1 MVSVR
6 EAHFNDPHFQLEEW
20 VKRYISDSNEAKTLL
35 ELIEQVELLVGQN
48 KEANLPVLQRAR
60 EMIEI
65 LAPLNMDI
73 ETLQAAIL
81 FVVFDADLITQ
92 EDIQERFG
100 PKLEVLVSSVETMN
114 AIGALKVN
122 NQTRNG
128 EPQIDN
134 IRKMLLAMVEDV
146 RAVVIKLAE
155 RICLLRE
162 IKNADEDVKVLIAR
176 EIADVYAPLANR
188 LGIGQLKW
196 ELEDISFRYL
206 HPQTYKDIAKQLD
219 GKRLDRETFID
230 DFVSQLQARLDK
242 DEIRAKVYGRPKHIY
257 SIWKKMNGK
266 QLKFDELFDVRAV
279 RIVTDRLQDCY
290 GALGVVHTL
299 WHHIPS
305 EFDDYVANPKPN
317 GYQSIHTIVVGPE
330 GKTVEIQ
337 IRTEQMHEDAEL
349 GVAAHWKYKEGSAS
363 SSGKQSGYEEKINWL
378 RKILQWQEDVAE
390 SGNLVEEVRSQV
402 FEDRVYV
409 FTPSGEVVDLPLGST
424 VLDFAYYI
432 HSHVGHKC
440 IGAKVDGRIVQFTYQ
455 VETGQRIE
463 IITSKNPNPKRDWLN
478 PNLGYIKTS
487 RARSKIQ
494 HWFKQ
499 QDRDKNIVAGREM
512 LENEL
517 ARTHL
522 KLKDAQSAVE
532 RFNMVSMDDLLAG
545 IGGGDVRL
553 NQVVNH
559 VQSKLRT
566 HEQSDEEVLEDLV
579 KKSHSKPARKGQGQ
593 VEVNGVGNL
602 MSHIA
607 KCCQPVPG
615 DEIFGFIT
623 KGRGISVHRADCD
636 QVKELIRAQPERSV
650 DVVWGENYS
659 GGYKIR
665 LRVIASDRSGLLRDL
680 TSVLAAEK
688 SNVLAMSSSSDVKT
702 QTAAIELELE
712 LYNLDGLSRVMAKL
726 SQVDGVSEARRV

>member
-6 EAHFNDPHFQLEEW
+6 EAHFSDPDFQLEEW
-20 VKRYISDSNEAKTLL
+20 VQRYISDASEAQTLL
-35 ELIEQVELLVGQN
+35 ALIEQVELLVGQ
-48 KEANLPVLQRAR
+48 KQEASVTVLKRAR

-81 FVVFDADLITQ
+81 FVVFDAGLITQ
-92 EDIQERFG
+92 EDIEEGFG
-100 PKLEVLVSSVETMN
+100 GKLAILVSSVETMN
-114 AIGALKVN
+114 AIGALKVD

-162 IKNADEDVKVLIAR
+162 IKNADEEVKVLIAR
-176 EIADVYAPLANR
+176 EIADIYAPLANR

-242 DEIRAKVYGRPKHIY
+242 DQIRAKVYGRPKHIY
-257 SIWKKMNGK
+257 SIWKKMKGK

-299 WHHIPS
+299 WQHIS
-305 EFDDYVANPKPN
+305 REFDDYVANPKPN
-317 GYQSIHTIVVGPE
+317 GYQSIHTVVVGPE
-330 GKTVEIQ
+330 DKTVEIQ

-363 SSGKQSGYEEKINWL
+363 GKQSGYEEKINWL

-390 SGNLVEEVRSQV
+390 SGNLVDEVRSQV

-463 IITSKNPNPKRDWLN
+463 IITSKHPNPKRDWLN
-478 PNLGYIKTS
+478 PNLGYIRTS
-487 RARSKIQ
+487 RARSKIL

-512 LENEL
+512 LETEL
-517 ARTHL
+517 VKIHL
-522 KLKDAQSAVE
+522 QIKDAQSAVE
-532 RFNMVSMDDLLAG
+532 RFNLVSMDDLLAG
-545 IGGGDVRL
+545 IGGGDIRL

-559 VQSKLRT
+559 VQSRLRT
-566 HEQSDEEVLEDLV
+566 KDLSDEAAVEDLV
-579 KKSHSKPARKGQGQ
+579 KKSQSKSVKSGKGQ

-636 QVKELIRAQPERSV
+636 QVKELIRASPERSV
-650 DVVWGENYS
+650 EVVWGENYS

-665 LRVIASDRSGLLRDL
+665 LSILANDQSGLLRDL

-688 SNVLAMSSSSDVKT
+688 THVMAMSSTSDVKT
-702 QTAAIELELE
+702 QTAIIELELE
-712 LYNLDGLSRVMAKL
+712 LYNLDGLSKVLSKINQVEGVM
-726 SQVDGVSEARRV
+726 QARRL

>member
-6 EAHFNDPHFQLEEW
+6 EAHFSDPDFQLEEW
-20 VKRYISDSNEAKTLL
+20 VNRYISDTDEAQSLL
-35 ELIEQVELLVGQN
+35 ELLRQIETMVSQHGN
-48 KEANLPVLQRAR
+48 DTNLLQRAR
-60 EMIEI
+60 ELIEI

-73 ETLQAAIL
+73 ETLQASVI
-81 FVVFDADLITQ
+81 FVVYDAGILSK
-92 EDIQERFG
+92 ESLEESFG
-100 PKLEVLVSSVETMN
+100 KGLATLVRSVETMN
-114 AIGALKVN
+114 AIGALKIN
-122 NQTRNG
+122 DQSRAA

-134 IRKMLLAMVEDV
+134 IRRMLLAMVEDV

-162 IKNADEDVKVLIAR
+162 VKTADEETRVLLAR
-176 EIADVYAPLANR
+176 EIADIYAPLANR

-230 DFVSQLQARLDK
+230 NFVGQLQARLDK
-242 DEIRAKVYGRPKHIY
+242 DHIRAKVYGRPKHIY
-257 SIWKKMNGK
+257 SIWKKMKGK
-266 QLKFDELFDVRAV
+266 DLKFDELFDVRAV

-299 WHHIPS
+299 WHHIPR

-349 GVAAHWKYKEGSAS
+349 GVAAHWKYKEGTSG
-363 SSGKQSGYEEKINWL
+363 GKQTGYEEKINWL

-440 IGAKVDGRIVQFTYQ
+440 IGAKVDGRIVPFTYQ

-463 IITSKNPNPKRDWLN
+463 IITSKQPNPKRDWLN
-478 PNLGYIKTS
+478 PHLGYIRSS

-499 QDRDKNIVAGREM
+499 QDRDKNSAAGREM
-512 LENEL
+512 METEL
-517 ARTHL
+517 SRVGL

-532 RFNMVSMDDLLAG
+532 RFNMVSMDDLLAA

-559 VQSKLRT
+559 VQSQMRK
-566 HEQSDEEVLEDLV
+566 HELSDEEAVEDLV
-579 KKSHSKPARKGQGQ
+579 KKSQSKAGKKAKGQI
-593 VEVNGVGNL
+593 EVSGVGNL

-607 KCCQPVPG
+607 RCCQPVPG

-636 QVKELIRAQPERSV
+636 QVKELIRAHPERTV

-665 LRVIASDRSGLLRDL
+665 LRIIAHDRSGLLRDL

-688 SNVLAMSSSSDVKT
+688 THVMAMSTSSDVKT
-702 QTAAIELELE
+702 QTVAIELELE
-712 LYNLDGLSRVMAKL
+712 LYNLDGLSKVLAKIN
-726 SQVDGVSEARRV
+726 QVESVSEARRL

>member
-6 EAHFNDPHFQLEEW
+6 EAHFSDADFQLSEW
-20 VKRYISDSNEAKTLL
+20 VDRYINDSDDAKTLL
-35 ELIEQVELLVGQN
+35 ELIKQIELIAQ
-48 KEANLPVLQRAR
+48 KANQSSPILSQRAR

-73 ETLQAAIL
+73 ETLQAAII
-81 FVVFDADLITQ
+81 FVIFDAKIIDTEQL
-92 EDIQERFG
+92 EALFG
-100 PKLEVLVSSVETMN
+100 KKLSTLVNSVVTMD

-122 NQTRNG
+122 QNSRAA

-162 IKNADEDVKVLIAR
+162 VKNADEETRVLLAR
-176 EIADVYAPLANR
+176 EIAEIYAPLANR

-219 GKRLDRETFID
+219 GKRLDRETYID

-242 DEIRAKVYGRPKHIY
+242 DLIRAKVYGRPKHIY
-257 SIWKKMNGK
+257 SIWKKMQGK

-299 WHHIPS
+299 WHHIPK

-349 GVAAHWKYKEGSAS
+349 GVAAHWKYKEGS
-363 SSGKQSGYEEKINWL
+363 SGKQSGYEEKINWL

-409 FTPSGEVVDLPLGST
+409 FTPSGEVIDLPLGST

-440 IGAKVDGRIVQFTYQ
+440 IGAKVDGRIVPFTYQ
-455 VETGQRIE
+455 VETGERVE
-463 IITSKNPNPKRDWLN
+463 IITSKQPNPKRDWLN
-478 PNLGYIKTS
+478 PNLGYIRSS

-499 QDRDKNIVAGREM
+499 QDRDKNIVAGREI

-517 ARTHL
+517 ARGGL
-522 KLKDAQSAVE
+522 RLKDAQSAVE
-532 RFNMVSMDDLLAG
+532 RFNMVTMDDLLAG

-559 VQSKLRT
+559 VQSRMRVT
-566 HEQSDEEVLEDLV
+566 EISDEEAVEDLV
-579 KKSHSKPARKGQGQ
+579 KKSSSKPAKKGKGQ

-623 KGRGISVHRADCD
+623 KGRGISVHRADCE
-636 QVKELIRAQPERSV
+636 QVKELMRVHPERAV

-665 LRVIASDRSGLLRDL
+665 IRINASDRSGLLRDL

-688 SNVLAMSSSSDVKT
+688 SNVLAMTSTSDVKT
-702 QTAAIELELE
+702 QTAIIEIELE
-712 LYNLDGLSRVMAKL
+712 LYNLDGLSRVIAKL
-726 SQVDGVSEARRV
+726 TQVEGVSEARRL

>member
-6 EAHFNDPHFQLEEW
+6 EAHFSDPDFQLEEW
-20 VKRYISDSNEAKTLL
+20 VKRYISDANEAKVLL
-35 ELIEQVELLVGQN
+35 GLIEQVELLVGQD
-48 KEANLPVLQRAR
+48 KEVKAPVLDRAR

-81 FVVFDADLITQ
+81 FVVFDAELINQ
-92 EDIQERFG
+92 EEIEERFG
-100 PKLEVLVSSVETMN
+100 HQLAVLVSSVEIMS
-114 AIGALKVN
+114 AIGALKVD

-162 IKNADEDVKVLIAR
+162 IKSADEEVKVLIAR

-230 DFVSQLQARLDK
+230 DFVSQLQARLDN
-242 DEIRAKVYGRPKHIY
+242 DQIRAKVYGRPKHIY

-299 WHHIPS
+299 WHHIPR

-349 GVAAHWKYKEGSAS
+349 GVAAHWKYKEGST
-363 SSGKQSGYEEKINWL
+363 SGKQSGYEEKINWL

-390 SGNLVEEVRSQV
+390 SGNLVDEVRSQV

-409 FTPSGEVVDLPLGST
+409 FTPSGEVIDLPLGST

-463 IITSKNPNPKRDWLN
+463 IITSKHPSPKRDWLN

-499 QDRDKNIVAGREM
+499 QDRDKNIIAGREM
-512 LENEL
+512 LETEL
-517 ARTHL
+517 ARTNL
-522 KLKDAQSAVE
+522 KIKDAQSAVE
-532 RFNMVSMDDLLAG
+532 RFNMVAMDDLLAG

-566 HEQSDEEVLEDLV
+566 NELSDEEVLEDLV
-579 KKSHSKPARKGQGQ
+579 KKSQSKPSRKGKGQ

-636 QVKELIRAQPERSV
+636 QVKELIRTHPERSV
-650 DVVWGENYS
+650 DVVWGEHYC

-665 LRVIASDRSGLLRDL
+665 IRVIANDRSGLLRDL

-688 SNVLAMSSSSDVKT
+688 SNVLSMSSNSDVKT

-712 LYNLDGLSRVMAKL
+712 LYNLDGLSRVITKL
-726 SQVDGVSEARRV
+726 SQIDGVSEARRI

>member
-6 EAHFNDPHFQLEEW
+6 EAHFSDPDFQLEEW
-20 VKRYISDSNEAKTLL
+20 VQRYISDASEAQILL
-35 ELIEQVELLVGQN
+35 TLIEQVELLVGQK
-48 KEANLPVLQRAR
+48 KETSVTVLKRAR

-81 FVVFDADLITQ
+81 FVVFDAELISK
-92 EDIQERFG
+92 EDIEEGFG
-100 PKLEVLVSSVETMN
+100 AKLSVLVSSVETMN
-114 AIGALKVN
+114 AIGALKID

-162 IKNADEDVKVLIAR
+162 IKNADEEVKVLIAR
-176 EIADVYAPLANR
+176 EIADIYAPLANR

-242 DEIRAKVYGRPKHIY
+242 DQIRAKVYGRPKHIY
-257 SIWKKMNGK
+257 SIWKKMKGK

-299 WHHIPS
+299 WHHIPR

-317 GYQSIHTIVVGPE
+317 GYQSIHTVVVGPE
-330 GKTVEIQ
+330 DKTVEIQ

-363 SSGKQSGYEEKINWL
+363 GKQSGYEEKINWL

-390 SGNLVEEVRSQV
+390 SGNLVDEVRSQV

-463 IITSKNPNPKRDWLN
+463 IITSKHPNPKRDWLN
-478 PNLGYIKTS
+478 PNLGYIRTS
-487 RARSKIQ
+487 RARSKIL

-499 QDRDKNIVAGREM
+499 QDRDKNIVSGKEM
-512 LENEL
+512 LEAEL
-517 ARTHL
+517 ARSNL
-522 KLKDAQSAVE
+522 QLKDAQSAVE
-532 RFNMVSMDDLLAG
+532 RFNLVSMDDLLAG

-559 VQSKLRT
+559 VQSRLRT
-566 HEQSDEEVLEDLV
+566 KELSDEAAVEDLV
-579 KKSHSKPARKGQGQ
+579 KKSQSKSTKRGKGQ
-593 VEVNGVGNL
+593 VEVSGVGNL

-636 QVKELIRAQPERSV
+636 QVKELVRASPERSV
-650 DVVWGENYS
+650 EVVWGENYS

-665 LRVIASDRSGLLRDL
+665 LSILANDRSGLLRDL

-688 SNVLAMSSSSDVKT
+688 THVMAMSSTSDVKT
-702 QTAAIELELE
+702 QTATIELELE
-712 LYNLDGLSRVMAKL
+712 LYNLEGLSKVLSKL
-726 SQVDGVSEARRV
+726 NQVDGVMQARRL